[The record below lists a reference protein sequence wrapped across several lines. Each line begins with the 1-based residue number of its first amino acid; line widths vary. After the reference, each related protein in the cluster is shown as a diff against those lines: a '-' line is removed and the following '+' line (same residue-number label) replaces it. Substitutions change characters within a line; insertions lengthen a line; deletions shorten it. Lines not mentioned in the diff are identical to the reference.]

1 MSKNIAIVCGSFHKK
16 EVSAMLEEAKKTA
29 SLDDLTVVEE
39 VWVDGSYETPLAV
52 KRLLQKENIDAVV
65 TLGIIERG
73 ETKHGMVMGI
83 TVMQAILNLEL
94 EYMKPIGVG
103 ILGPE
108 ILPSQIPSRLLPGAH
123 KAVMAVASMLKT
135 N

>member
-16 EVSAMLEEAKKTA
+16 EVSTMLEEAKKTA
-29 SLDDLTVVEE
+29 SLNGLIVIEE

-83 TVMQAILNLEL
+83 TVMQTILNLEL
-94 EYMKPIGVG
+94 EFMKPIGVG

-108 ILPSQIPSRLLPGAH
+108 ILPSQIPSRLLPGAQ
-123 KAVMAVASMLKT
+123 KAVMAVASMLQT